1 MVSYASKVD
10 YSYLLFSNGDVETK
24 LKWPIYISLSA
35 LNVLTKITRDDQFKM
50 CEKMIVRYIKEIF
63 RSNKIL

>member
-10 YSYLLFSNGDVETK
+10 YSYLLFSNDDVETK
-24 LKWPIYISLSA
+24 LKWPLYISLSA

-50 CEKMIVRYIKEIF
+50 CEKNYCKIHKRNIQIK
-63 RSNKIL
+63 